1 MTVWLQS
8 RIIPFQCLQMQ
19 LLQEEET
26 MSPVWL
32 SGIDKTCPAW
42 DLSGTPV
49 KTMKT
54 QARPTML
61 SLNNLLCI
69 EGQTNEIMLISITE
83 KQLPDQIKLLSILVL
98 SNGHSGTF
106 RMQCLLF
113 SIATNTSHVAL
124 QTLTVLQDYIMSHIT
139 LKGAV

>member
-1 MTVWLQS
+1 MTVWLQA

-61 SLNNLLCI
+61 SLNNLSCI
-69 EGQTNEIMLISITE
+69 EGQTNEIMLISIKT
-83 KQLPDQIKLLSILVL
+83 QLPDQIKLLSILVL

-106 RMQCLLF
+106 RIQCLLF
-113 SIATNTSHVAL
+113 SITTNNFHVAL
-124 QTLTVLQDYIMSHIT
+124 QTSTVLWVYIMSHIT